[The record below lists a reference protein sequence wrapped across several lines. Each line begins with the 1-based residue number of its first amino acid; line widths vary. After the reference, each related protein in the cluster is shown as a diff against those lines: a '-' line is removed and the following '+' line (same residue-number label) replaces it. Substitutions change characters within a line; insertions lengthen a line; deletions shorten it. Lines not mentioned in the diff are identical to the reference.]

1 MFYLSL
7 IEHTLRLPPHLLSL
21 PLNESIR
28 GELEGLFVDKVIASL
43 GLVISIY
50 DIRSIDGGFIYPSEG
65 ASTYTVKFR
74 LVVFRPFVGEV
85 ITARLKESN
94 AEGLRLSLGF
104 FSDIYVPAPLMPVPS
119 RSEPDPEN
127 QNQVRWIWMFDEQEY
142 PIDGVD
148 EIRFQ
153 VHNVSYPSIP
163 LEQDKD
169 SKAFAPMVIKGSLDA
184 DGLGPISWWI

>member
-28 GELEGLFVDKVIASL
+28 GELEGLFVDKVIANL
-43 GLVISIY
+43 GLAISIY

-127 QNQVRWIWMFDEQEY
+127 QNQVRWIWTFDEQEY

-169 SKAFAPMVIKGSLDA
+169 SKPFAPMVIKGSLDA